1 MTRPESEYDSHASHN
16 NGPASQTER
25 KDNRLNYSAR
35 KFLQFVHAP
44 GSIIQVFVKEVDFLP
59 NGNLIGFYDLD
70 HLNELAEDVKQHSG
84 QATAIFY
91 SLNPVTPSCHNRAK
105 NCLKP
110 GSDTQPAKKSDI
122 QCRHL
127 MLIDIDPVRDSDCSA
142 TDVEKEVAYW
152 VGRIVS
158 RDLRKAGWSRPV
170 AVDSGIG
177 NQILILC
184 GLNLQYG
191 DITEP
196 CPAFIRLRR
205 LVAPAVA
212 FPEGW

>member
-1 MTRPESEYDSHASHN
+1 
-16 NGPASQTER
+16 
-25 KDNRLNYSAR
+25 
-35 KFLQFVHAP
+35 
-44 GSIIQVFVKEVDFLP
+44 
-59 NGNLIGFYDLD
+59 
-70 HLNELAEDVKQHSG
+70 
-84 QATAIFY
+84 
-91 SLNPVTPSCHNRAK
+91 
-105 NCLKP
+105 
-110 GSDTQPAKKSDI
+110 
-122 QCRHL
+122 